1 MSTGQAPSYHT
12 SEDEKTL
19 HKLGYAQELFRAMG
33 GFQNFAIS
41 FTIISILAGCLTSY
55 VIAYGQG
62 GPVAVTWGWLI
73 VGLMSTLVALSMAE
87 IASSF
92 PTAGGLYYWASK
104 LGSPGWGWFTG
115 WFNLV
120 GQIAVTAA
128 IGYGLAIFS
137 TALLNYWFDYPN
149 SKEYVYLSY
158 AVVLLGALVLN
169 LMKITVTAM
178 LNTISAY
185 WHMIGVG
192 VDRRRAVA
200 RAGRAP
206 LVHVDLHGHGQRHR
220 LGWQPG
226 SGHVREHR
234 VLVRLPDRP
243 PDGPV
248 HDHRLRRLCAHGRG
262 DAQGVSRSRGR
273 HVHVRRRVG
282 VLRLHPPR
290 RGHAA
295 RSRPS
300 RRIDLYIIPTS
311 WVAAMGQ
318 SWGTFLLFICC
329 VAQFFCLTA
338 SVTSAS
344 RMLFAFS
351 RDRAVPGH
359 QLWRRV
365 ARNRIPHMSVIAI
378 VVASA
383 AIMLPTL
390 YNFFVGYYVGTGIAV
405 IGLYIA
411 FILPVILRY
420 RMKDSFEPARGR
432 SASTT
437 SGSTRSRSCGSS
449 SSRIVFLM
457 PPYSISA
464 PWEDGFT
471 WEAVNYAPI
480 LVGGALLL
488 FGGWWVLSAN
498 KWFKGPVRMGTE
510 EELEQIEEEQLGQFE
525 LPTEAALSA
534 SSRSYEGRRKA
545 PLVAHPSAATN
556 ADDSAVRRSRSKCSD
571 A

>member
-1 MSTGQAPSYHT
+1 MSTEERAAAIDYSD
-12 SEDEKTL
+12 DERIL
-19 HKLGYAQELFRAMG
+19 HRLGYAQELFRAMG

-55 VIAYGQG
+55 YIAFGQG
-62 GPVAVTWGWLI
+62 GPVAITWGWLL
-73 VGLMSTLVALSMAE
+73 VGLMSTIVSLAMAE

-137 TALLNYWFDYPN
+137 TALLNYWFEYPN
-149 SKEYVYLSY
+149 TKGYVYLAY

-169 LMKITVTAM
+169 LFKVSVTAM

-185 WHMIGVG
+185 WHM
-192 VDRRRAVA
+192 
-200 RAGRAP
+200 AG
-206 LVHVDLHGHGQRHR
+206 
-220 LGWQPG
+220 
-226 SGHVREHR
+226 
-234 VLVRLPDRP
+234 VLVIVAILFIVPDSHHSFGYIFTETINATGFGVAG
-243 PDGPV
+243 DSNFGNIV
-248 HDHRLRRLCAHGRG
+248 FWYVFLTGLLMAQYTITGFDASAHV
-262 DAQGVSRSRGR
+262 AEETHQASRSAA
-273 HVHVRRRVG
+273 VG
-282 VLRLHPPR
+282 MYMSVVASVFFGFILLVAVT
-290 RGHAA
+290 AA
-295 RSRPS
+295 LPAEPT
-300 RRIDLYIIPTS
+300 IDLYIIPTS

-329 VAQFFCLTA
+329 IAQFFCLTA

-344 RMLFAFS
+344 RMMFAFS

-359 QLWRRV
+359 QFWRRV
-365 ARNRIPHMSVIAI
+365 APNRIPRYA
-378 VVASA
+378 VVAICVLAA

-390 YNFFVGYYVGTGIAV
+390 KNFFVGYYVGTGIAV

-420 RMKDSFEPARGR
+420 RMKEAFEPGAWSLGR
-432 SASTT
+432 HYKWIDPIAIVWVFFIS
-437 SGSTRSRSCGSS
+437 
-449 SSRIVFLM
+449 IVFLM
-457 PPYSISA
+457 PPYKISV

-471 WEAVNYAPI
+471 WEAVNYAPV

-488 FGGWWVLSAN
+488 FGGWWVLSAR

-510 EELEQIEEEQLGQFE
+510 EELERMEEEQLGRFE
-525 LPTEAALSA
+525 LPAEA
-534 SSRSYEGRRKA
+534 E
-545 PLVAHPSAATN
+545 PAT
-556 ADDSAVRRSRSKCSD
+556 
-571 A
+571 